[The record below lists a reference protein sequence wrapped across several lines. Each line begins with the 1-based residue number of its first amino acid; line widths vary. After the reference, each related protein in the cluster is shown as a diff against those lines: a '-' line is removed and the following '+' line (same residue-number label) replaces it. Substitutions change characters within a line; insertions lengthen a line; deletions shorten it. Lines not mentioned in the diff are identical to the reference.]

1 MRELFEINICKINV
15 KLKVNMKRKKK
26 NKAQQETNLE
36 RRQSLQPLKLKSDLV
51 ATNIKFLD
59 NHK

>member
-26 NKAQQETNLE
+26 NKVQQETNLE